1 MNNKRLKGVIAL
13 ISICFFVVSLIQP
26 TQVFAYA
33 DSKISDKAREHILG
47 ELEKAR
53 IPNAAIA
60 ILQEDEISYIFKDST
75 QDTLFEIGSVS
86 KSFTAFGVLL
96 LEDKG
101 KLSVDDPVNKHLPWF
116 EVNYQGVSVPHEDI
130 TIRNLLNHTSG
141 FTSHEGHF
149 APVHDLI
156 TTDELIRQIIGSN
169 LAFYPSEE
177 FAYGNINYVLL
188 GFIIEAVSGLS
199 YDEYMKQNVLKPLD
213 LHSTFTSRERA
224 HETGL
229 VIGGNR
235 LGFLRIWSREVKFS
249 DFIVPTGN
257 IYSSIADMG
266 RWAQIQLGL
275 VDIDEQ
281 FRKVVKRSHS
291 LKPSNEALFDS
302 LIESMGGFYAAGW
315 GVETNNEDINHAGMT
330 TGYTAVVHMLPKRN
344 TAVVFLNNL
353 THAPVDFIP
362 DFVLETIEDGSFN
375 TLPTAIFAIMD
386 LIYTILTIV
395 GIIVTGVFIWYAFR
409 LAKKLQSG
417 YKIKCKF
424 SFKNIMLLFLPLA
437 LLTVTIGWNA
447 LLCITFGNK
456 FTFIVLYSP
465 LSYVYAN
472 ISMVAMAVY
481 ALCFWWAKIF
491 IQPKYP
497 KDKQ

>member
-1 MNNKRLKGVIAL
+1 MSKRINKKVVAI
-13 ISICFFVVSLIQP
+13 ITMCFFVISFIQP

-33 DSKISDKAREHILG
+33 DNKISDKAREHILN

-53 IPNAAIA
+53 IPNATIA
-60 ILQEDEISYIFKDST
+60 LIQDGEVSYIFKDST

-116 EVNYQGVSVPHEDI
+116 EVNYQGVSVPHEDV

-156 TTDELIRQIIGSN
+156 TTDELIRQIIGSE
-169 LAFYPSEE
+169 LAFYPSEQ
-177 FAYGNINYVLL
+177 FVYGNINYVLL
-188 GFIIEAVSGLS
+188 GFIIEAASGIS
-199 YDEYMKQNVLKPLD
+199 YDEYMTQNVFKPLG
-213 LHSTFTSRERA
+213 LHNTFTRMERA

-235 LGFLRIWSREVKFS
+235 LGFLRSWSREVKFN
-249 DFIVPTGN
+249 DFIVPTGY
-257 IYSSIADMG
+257 IYSTIADMG

-281 FRKVVKRSHS
+281 YRRIVKRSHS
-291 LKPSNEALFDS
+291 LKPNNEALFDS

-315 GVETNNEDINHAGMT
+315 GVGSNNEFISHAGMS
-330 TGYTAVVHMLPKRN
+330 TGYTALVHILPNRN
-344 TAVVFLNNL
+344 TAFVFLNNL
-353 THAPVDFIP
+353 THAPVDFIL

-424 SFKNIMLLFLPLA
+424 SLKNIMLLFLPFA
-437 LLTVTIGWNA
+437 LLAITIGWNA
-447 LLCITFGNK
+447 LLCITYGNK
-456 FTFIVLYSP
+456 FSFIVLYSP

-472 ISMVAMAVY
+472 ISMMVMTVY
-481 ALCFWWAKIF
+481 ALGFWWAKVF
-491 IQPKYP
+491 IQPK
-497 KDKQ
+497 